1 MVWVRLPVHFYK
13 RNETFYF
20 SRSIPSDLKHRF
32 KKRKIEVSLRTK
44 SESESKAA
52 KSAAA
57 LSDRLERYWD
67 SLRMEMIYSRELG
80 LKALQETK
88 RPNGNHFSLSDA
100 LALYHR
106 LKGNG
111 KNQLFYDIS
120 NRSICYLAE
129 CLEHDDLSN
138 LEISDAGR
146 FQDYLFTRGMSS
158 SSVKKVFSS
167 VKSIVNLAIR
177 EQGLTVTNVFSGTFI
192 PDDGAKQRRNP
203 IPTEALQRVQRDCQ
217 NLDYE
222 PRWLINL
229 ISDTGMRLSE
239 ACGLLTSDFH
249 LDKAT
254 PFVDVNEHPWRRLK
268 TASSQRQIPL
278 NGFSLWAAQR
288 IVSSASEFAF
298 PRYCNDQKCNSSSA
312 SAALNK
318 WLKPRVPNGCVIH
331 SFRYSL
337 RDRLLAVECP
347 ADIIDAIGGW
357 TTEGIGHKC
366 GPGHDLEVKHRWMG
380 HMCKECD

>member
-1 MVWVRLPVHFYK
+1 MVWVRLPVYFYK
-13 RNETFYF
+13 RNDTFYF
-20 SRSIPSDLKHRF
+20 SRSIPSDLQHRF

-44 SESESKAA
+44 SEAKAA

-80 LKALQETK
+80 LKVLQETK
-88 RPNGNHFSLSDA
+88 TPNSNHFSLSDA
-100 LALYHR
+100 LELYHR
-106 LKGNG
+106 LKGKG
-111 KNQLFYDIS
+111 KTQLFYDVS
-120 NRSICYLAE
+120 NRSIHYLAE
-129 CLEHDDLSN
+129 CLEHDNLSD

-146 FQDYLFTRGMSS
+146 FRDYLFARGMSS
-158 SSVKKVFSS
+158 SSVKRVFSS

-192 PDDGAKQRRNP
+192 PDDGAKQQRNP
-203 IPTEALQRVQRDCQ
+203 IPTGALQRVQLDCQ
-217 NLDYE
+217 NLDDE
-222 PRWLINL
+222 ARWLISL

-239 ACGLLTSDFH
+239 ACGLLTSDIHF
-249 LDKAT
+249 DTAI
-254 PFVDVNEHPWRRLK
+254 PFVDIKEHPWRRLK

-278 NGFSLWAAQR
+278 IGFSLWAAKR
-288 IVSSASEFAF
+288 VASSASGFAF
-298 PRYCNDQKCNSSSA
+298 PRYCNDQKCNSNSA

-331 SFRYSL
+331 SFRHSL
-337 RDRLLAVECP
+337 RDRLRAVECP

-357 TTEGIGHKC
+357 TTKGIGHKY
-366 GPGHDLEVKHRWMG
+366 GTGYDLGVKHRWMSRI
-380 HMCKECD
+380 CKNTIE